1 MISKLT
7 TLSAFLAIIS
17 LSAAYQ
23 ISTSVIDG
31 VAAFLNTP
39 TDPFVKIG
47 DSYYFIESK
56 RKTNW
61 FDAFEAC
68 RQMNADLVA
77 FEDLKELKLFHQY
90 LVDKKVDMFFW
101 TAGTDLAKDKKDYFA
116 WFSTGQPVST
126 DLWRKGEPNNAGG
139 NEHCIEYKSDEK
151 MGLND
156 RSCTSSIGYICKA
169 PQPKTVSF
177 IVW

>member
-1 MISKLT
+1 MLPKLT
-7 TLSAFLAIIS
+7 ALSAFLAIIS

-31 VAAFLNTP
+31 VAAYLNTP

-56 RKTNW
+56 RDINW
-61 FDAFEAC
+61 YGAFEAC

-77 FEDLKELKLFHQY
+77 FEDWKEQKLVSQY
-90 LVDKKVDMFFW
+90 LDDKKDNKFYW
-101 TAGTDLAKDKKDYFA
+101 TAGTDLAKQDYFV
-116 WFSTGQPVST
+116 WFSTGQPVAT
-126 DLWRKGEPNNAGG
+126 DLWMKGEPNNFGG
-139 NEHCIEYKSDEK
+139 IEHCVELKSDGGR
-151 MGLND
+151 GLND
-156 RSCTSSIGYICKA
+156 RSCTDTNGYICKA

>member
-31 VAAFLNTP
+31 VAVSLNKP
-39 TDPFVKIG
+39 TNPFVKIG
-47 DSYYFIESK
+47 ESYYVVENK
-56 RKTNW
+56 RELNW
-61 FDAFEAC
+61 YDAFEAC
-68 RQMNADLVA
+68 RQINADLVA
-77 FEDLKELKLFHQY
+77 FEDLKEQKLVSQY
-90 LVDKKVDMFFW
+90 LDDKNIIQNFW
-101 TAGTDLAKDKKDYFA
+101 TAGTDLAKQDYFV
-116 WFSTGQPVST
+116 WFSTGQPVAT
-126 DLWRKGEPNNAGG
+126 DLWMKGEPNNFGG
-139 NEHCIEYKSDEK
+139 IEHCVELKSDGGR
-151 MGLND
+151 GLND
-156 RSCTSSIGYICKA
+156 RSCTDTNGYICKA

>member
-1 MISKLT
+1 MFSKLT
-7 TLSAFLAIIS
+7 ALSAFLAIIS

-47 DSYYFIESK
+47 ESYYFVESK
-56 RKTNW
+56 RKSNLYG
-61 FDAFEAC
+61 AFEAC

-77 FEDLKELKLFHQY
+77 FEDLKELKLVHQY
-90 LVDKKVDMFFW
+90 LVDKKVDMFYW
-101 TAGTDLAKDKKDYFA
+101 TAGTDLDKKDYFV

-126 DLWRKGEPNNAGG
+126 DLFRKGEPNNAGG
-139 NEHCIEYKSDEK
+139 NERCVEYKSDERL
-151 MGLND
+151 GLND
-156 RSCTSSIGYICKA
+156 RSCTDSMRYICKA